1 MTVSTTFLGLG
12 AMGSALAAAALDAG
26 HRVVAWNR
34 TGHRAQ
40 SLGASG
46 ATIADSAEEAISG
59 ARTVV
64 VCLFDAAS
72 VREVL
77 EPVATG
83 LSGRTVINLTTT
95 TPDESRDLARW
106 AEERGIDLLDGA
118 IMAVPEMIGGPG
130 STIFYSGSAS
140 AFTSH
145 RPLLDLWAESSYV
158 GPDPGMAA
166 LYDTAM
172 LSGMYAMFAGFLHGA
187 AMVGSA
193 GVSADE
199 FVRRQAPFLAA
210 MTEQLAGFAATIDEQ
225 DYLGPGQQSLRFTET
240 ALTTIMQA
248 STGQG
253 VPDEV
258 LQPVHDLVR
267 RQIAAGFGEHGTARI
282 FEELRSAR

>member
-1 MTVSTTFLGLG
+1 MTVNTTFLGLG
-12 AMGSALAAAALDAG
+12 AMGSALATTAWDAG

-40 SLGASG
+40 SLRDRGVA
-46 ATIADSAEEAISG
+46 IADSVEEAVAD

-64 VCLFDAAS
+64 VCLFDDAS
-72 VREVL
+72 VRDVL
-77 EPVATG
+77 GPVSTA
-83 LSGRTVINLTTT
+83 LSGRSVINVTTT
-95 TPDESRDLARW
+95 TPNQSRDLARW

-130 STIFYSGSAS
+130 STIFYSGSAT
-140 AFTSH
+140 AFASH

-158 GPDPGMAA
+158 GSDPGMAA

-187 AMVGSA
+187 AMVGSE
-193 GVSADE
+193 GVSAGE

-210 MTEQLAGFAATIDEQ
+210 MTEQLAGFAATVDEQ

-240 ALTTIMQA
+240 ALATVRQA

-253 VPDEV
+253 VTDEV
-258 LQPVHDLVR
+258 LEPVHDIIR
-267 RQIAAGFGEHGTARI
+267 RQIAAGFAEHGTARM
-282 FEELRSAR
+282 FEEMRSAR